1 MAVFD
6 LDRDGGSLMVF
17 PLCAE
22 LLIRVQGYP
31 GVKYW
36 LWCLVQYS
44 GGRGGEGG
52 NTVSICQTVMLLACC
67 SGAGLGHVKQG
78 LLRSIREG
86 VILSRSGTSGGG
98 REMVWGGGEKN
109 SVIIIIH
116 TDTEVLVVHSEVLS
130 QPYSH

>member
-52 NTVSICQTVMLLACC
+52 NTVSICQTVMLLARC
-67 SGAGLGHVKQG
+67 SGAGLGHVKHPCIPPQEHQG
-78 LLRSIREG
+78 GCHLEQEWYIWRGEG
-86 VILSRSGTSGGG
+86 DGLG
-98 REMVWGGGEKN
+98 RRGE
-109 SVIIIIH
+109 
-116 TDTEVLVVHSEVLS
+116 E
-130 QPYSH
+130 